1 MKKSGMMHVA
11 LQFAYMSLNHIK
23 IGNEKPHSHHY
34 KVPLQVL
41 SWWRTSEFSFS
52 FLFFLNSLLLLQRE
66 FDENEVDPYHGQQ
79 DKKPEPEAMDLPDD
93 LNLDQEEQEEKE
105 EAGDDGEGK
114 GQSSAG

>member
-1 MKKSGMMHVA
+1 M
-11 LQFAYMSLNHIK
+11 N
-23 IGNEKPHSHHY
+23 
-34 KVPLQVL
+34 
-41 SWWRTSEFSFS
+41 
-52 FLFFLNSLLLLQRE
+52 FLFLFFFFLNSLLLLQRE